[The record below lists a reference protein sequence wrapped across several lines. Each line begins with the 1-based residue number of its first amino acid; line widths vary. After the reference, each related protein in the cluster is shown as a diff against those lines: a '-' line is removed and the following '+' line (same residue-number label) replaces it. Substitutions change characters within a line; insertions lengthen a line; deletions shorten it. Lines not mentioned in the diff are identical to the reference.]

1 MMTLNCL
8 GWGLRRYQSD
18 TWIITDNTKSLLEM
32 LEWDVVLIHDKRKPR
47 AQWTVGVVDE
57 INPLRENKVRGVI
70 VRYISI

>member
-1 MMTLNCL
+1 MMSLNCL
-8 GWGLRRYQSD
+8 GWGLRRYQSN

-32 LEWDVVLIHDKRKPR
+32 LEGDVVLIHNKRKPR
-47 AQWTVGVVDE
+47 AQRTVGVVDE